1 LPPVIF
7 NKQVLVDGAVMKNLP
22 ADVMRRLHRGPI
34 VAVDVSRARG
44 LSAHDV
50 ERPESIWRWLWSGQ
64 WRQGPPIVALL
75 MRAATVST
83 SRDLI
88 ASREASD
95 VLVLPNLSSIDI
107 RDWQAFDP
115 AVSAGYEAMREA
127 LARLHHPVTDL
138 RRRPSLSDF
147 SLD

>member
-1 LPPVIF
+1 
-7 NKQVLVDGAVMKNLP
+7 
-22 ADVMRRLHRGPI
+22 
-34 VAVDVSRARG
+34 
-44 LSAHDV
+44 
-50 ERPESIWRWLWSGQ
+50 
-64 WRQGPPIVALL
+64 